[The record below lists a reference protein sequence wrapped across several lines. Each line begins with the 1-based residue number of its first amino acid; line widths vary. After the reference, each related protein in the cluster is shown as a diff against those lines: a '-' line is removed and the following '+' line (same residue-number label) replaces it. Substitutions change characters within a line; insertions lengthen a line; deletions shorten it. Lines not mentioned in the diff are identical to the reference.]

1 MPIVSTESWTLELP
15 EEWAAE
21 HDDDVVVIGDED
33 GVSCLEISALVLDE
47 GEVADEDLEEFSRDL
62 LDIGLRPQAVL
73 VGDWRGRLFEHDDA
87 EAHWR
92 EWFLRQGAHFVY
104 AGYHCLPEDAGM
116 DDAAIAEILAT
127 LEPR

>member
-15 EEWAAE
+15 DEWSAE

-33 GVSCLEISALVLDE
+33 GVSCLEISSLVLDE
-47 GEVADEDLEEFSRDL
+47 GEVGDEDLGEFARDL
-62 LDIGLRPQAVL
+62 LDAGVRPRTARI
-73 VGDWRGRLFEHDDA
+73 GDWTGQLFEHDDA
-87 EAHWR
+87 DGHWR
-92 EWFLRQGAHFVY
+92 EWFLRHGAHFVY
-104 AGYHCLPEDAGM
+104 AGYHCLPEHAGM

>member
-62 LDIGLRPQAVL
+62 LDIGLRPQ
-73 VGDWRGRLFEHDDA
+73 
-87 EAHWR
+87 
-92 EWFLRQGAHFVY
+92 
-104 AGYHCLPEDAGM
+104 
-116 DDAAIAEILAT
+116 
-127 LEPR
+127 